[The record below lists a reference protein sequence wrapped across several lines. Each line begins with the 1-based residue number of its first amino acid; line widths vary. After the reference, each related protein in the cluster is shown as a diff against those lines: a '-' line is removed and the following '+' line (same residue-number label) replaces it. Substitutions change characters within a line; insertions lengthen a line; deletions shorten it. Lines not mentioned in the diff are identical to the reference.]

1 MPCSATSYDYLRKL
15 VQAQSANVIGSAHD
29 KLFNMRLTSM
39 ATLAGAA
46 GLDDFVEML
55 RKQPAGKLHYKVAE
69 AMTIN
74 ETSFFRDVRTFE
86 TIRNVLLPRIID
98 ARRAQRRLRI
108 WSAACS
114 TGQEA
119 ASIAMLLSD
128 RFPEVMDWDVRIIGT
143 DIADN
148 VVERARTGRYR
159 RNEINRGLPARLL
172 VKYFTRH
179 GDEWELDGRLRRMC
193 EFTHINL
200 CEPLP
205 EMPQFDLVLLRNVLL
220 YFSPQD
226 RTCVLNAAHRLLAS
240 DGYLVLGAA
249 EQAEDSTD
257 LFQAEFGGESFFYRS
272 AA

>member
-1 MPCSATSYDYLRKL
+1 
-15 VQAQSANVIGSAHD
+15 
-29 KLFNMRLTSM
+29 
-39 ATLAGAA
+39 
-46 GLDDFVEML
+46 
-55 RKQPAGKLHYKVAE
+55 
-69 AMTIN
+69 MTIN

-86 TIRNVLLPRIID
+86 TIRNVLLPRMIE
-98 ARRAQRRLRI
+98 ARRAQRTLRI

-128 RFPEVMDWDVRIIGT
+128 RFPEVKDWDVRIIGT

-148 VVERARTGRYR
+148 VLERAQKGRYR

-172 VKYFTRH
+172 LKYFTRY
-179 GDEWELDGRLRRMC
+179 GDEWELDERLRRLC

-200 CEPLP
+200 CAPLP
-205 EMPQFDLVLLRNVLL
+205 VLPQFDLVLLRNVLL

-257 LFQAEFGGESFFYRS
+257 LFEAEFGGESFFYRS